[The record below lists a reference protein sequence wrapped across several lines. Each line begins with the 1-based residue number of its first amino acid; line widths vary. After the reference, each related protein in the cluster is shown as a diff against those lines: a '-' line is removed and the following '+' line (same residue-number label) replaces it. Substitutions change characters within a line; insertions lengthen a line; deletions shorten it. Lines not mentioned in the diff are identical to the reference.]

1 MALPLRIET
10 LAPQPIRRIDTGV
23 HARPDAYRSAPGGVF
38 ASRPVRLS
46 ESVYRR
52 RRVVAAAVAVVVLS
66 FGMFAVRSIN
76 ATRDLVLPSVP
87 VSSQTVPSAVAPD
100 APGTLRGQVIQRG
113 GTYVAQRGDT
123 LWIIARSLKPQ
134 GELSGLIRQLVV
146 LNGGPSLEVGQVVR
160 LPR

>member
-1 MALPLRIET
+1 MALPLRIDT
-10 LAPQPIRRIDTGV
+10 LHPQPIRRIDTGV
-23 HARPDAYRSAPGGVF
+23 HRRPVAVA
-38 ASRPVRLS
+38 ALTTRPVRLS

-52 RRVVAAAVAVVVLS
+52 RRIVAAAVAVVVLS
-66 FGMFAVRSIN
+66 LGMFAVRSIN
-76 ATRDLVLPSVP
+76 ATRDLVLPTVP
-87 VSSQTVPSAVAPD
+87 MSSQTVPTGTTAD

-123 LWIIARSLKPQ
+123 LWIIARAMKPQ
-134 GELSGLIRQLVV
+134 GDLSGLIRRLVV